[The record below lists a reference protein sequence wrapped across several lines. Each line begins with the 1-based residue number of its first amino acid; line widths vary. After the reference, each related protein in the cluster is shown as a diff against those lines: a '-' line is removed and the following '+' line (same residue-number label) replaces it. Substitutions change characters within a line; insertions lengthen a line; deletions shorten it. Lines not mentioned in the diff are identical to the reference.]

1 MMAAAD
7 AGSEDLVAA
16 VAVAVE
22 VLGSGRRG
30 VVVGDCQR
38 DCSWRAGRGGGEDK
52 ESFIQLCLR
61 RQQDSRGRCRV
72 RCQVRCISRQVL

>member
-7 AGSEDLVAA
+7 AGSEGLVAA

-22 VLGSGRRG
+22 VLGSGRRV

-38 DCSWRAGRGGGEDK
+38 DCS
-52 ESFIQLCLR
+52 
-61 RQQDSRGRCRV
+61 
-72 RCQVRCISRQVL
+72 